1 MEPSVF
7 DGNRDHA
14 PLISIILKVIL
25 ISFDNNYYI
34 REVNLNL
41 EHHFV
46 DAALPMKNKSIWK
59 GERTNPIKIDDEVK
73 HF

>member
-1 MEPSVF
+1 M
-7 DGNRDHA
+7 
-14 PLISIILKVIL
+14 

-41 EHHFV
+41 ENHFV
-46 DAALPMKNKSIWK
+46 DAALPMENKSIWK